1 MPRRKWGRWVLLP
14 VAGPWAG
21 SMWCP
26 PGREPFPPA
35 IFSFLPSVF
44 LLWSGNG
51 LGEGGIAVQ

>member
-21 SMWCP
+21 LHVVSTR
-26 PGREPFPPA
+26 REPFPPA